1 LARAAGSTYHH
12 GDLAR
17 AALDAAYAMVAQAG
31 ATALSMREV
40 AGRLAVTHR
49 ALYRHY
55 ADREALLDAVA
66 ARGYEALAG
75 VLQSAL
81 ARTATGNVP
90 RAFLAA
96 YAGFALAEPEIYA
109 LMMARDGRR
118 MAAHPGLKAATRQV
132 IGLSQEAFSKGPENG
147 AAQRDRI
154 IALWSLLHGAIALYS
169 AGLIR
174 AASKRQF
181 VEYLLKLA
189 LTPKAPRDGA

>member
-1 LARAAGSTYHH
+1 MARAAGNSYHH

-17 AALDAAYAMVAQAG
+17 AALDTAYAMVAQAG
-31 ATALSMREV
+31 AAALSMREV
-40 AGRLAVTHR
+40 AGHLAVTHR

-55 ADREALLDAVA
+55 ADRETLLDAVA
-66 ARGYEALAG
+66 ARGYEALASA
-75 VLQSAL
+75 LQPAL
-81 ARTATGNVP
+81 ARTTSGNVP
-90 RAFLAA
+90 RAFLTA

-132 IGLSQEAFSKGPENG
+132 IVLSQQTFGDGPKGG

-154 IALWSLLHGAIALYS
+154 IALWSLLHGAIALYR

-174 AASKRQF
+174 AASRKQF
-181 VEYLLKLA
+181 VDYLLKLA
-189 LTPKAPRDGA
+189 LDAPRN